1 MTKCWEHKND
11 YIEKNKGEK
20 GGWNRQRGEMD
31 AGEKENGKETIFLKE
46 GYVTICYPG
55 HGHLS
60 KLGDVF
66 PETRWKHTLLYI

>member
-1 MTKCWEHKND
+1 
-11 YIEKNKGEK
+11 
-20 GGWNRQRGEMD
+20 MD
-31 AGEKENGKETIFLKE
+31 AGEKENGKETIFLRE

-66 PETRWKHTLLYI
+66 PGTSWKHTLLYINNYYILITGTNEIFKAPL